1 MEAAPPTNLIKK
13 TPPKQL
19 HKINKF
25 ILSNH
30 ELSGVLSRGRNADY
44 ISNGLPETEFEKKL
58 TGRKKKVIKKAW
70 KVCTVL
76 VTVDCLC

>member
-13 TPPKQL
+13 PPPKQL

-44 ISNGLPETEFEKKL
+44 ISNGLPETEFEKKID
-58 TGRKKKVIKKAW
+58 RKEEKVIKKS
-70 KVCTVL
+70 L
-76 VTVDCLC
+76 EGLYSPRNR